1 MKKILWI
8 MFLMGGGLLS
18 CAESKREHKE
28 VVKNDAEE
36 KVVDGHNARN
46 SLDYEG
52 TYSGTTPGSDCKV
65 VDLTIVLT
73 TTEYTLRVTP
83 LTEGA
88 KTVVQ
93 KGQYTWDR
101 NGTVITLEGAKGIPA
116 KYFVGE
122 NHLRQLDKN
131 GKQHQGEE
139 AASYILRKHWN
150 S

>member
-1 MKKILWI
+1 M
-8 MFLMGGGLLS
+8 
-18 CAESKREHKE
+18 
-28 VVKNDAEE
+28 
-36 KVVDGHNARN
+36 
-46 SLDYEG
+46 
-52 TYSGTTPGSDCKV
+52 
-65 VDLTIVLT
+65 
-73 TTEYTLRVTP
+73 
-83 LTEGA
+83 EGA